1 MKKLINKEYDN
12 LEIDVD
18 GIFKPLILLMKK
30 KYVANK
36 LVNYDRVIAGLDQT
50 LSFHTE
56 YKGIEVV
63 RRDSFELARRFLKQ
77 TLEILMKSNKSEP
90 QETYE
95 EIYAYAREIREQFS
109 RIGFKDFLFSKQLNK
124 PPKEYARG

>member
-1 MKKLINKEYDN
+1 MINKEYDN

-36 LVNYDRVIAGLDQT
+36 LNNYDRVIAGLDHN
-50 LSFHTE
+50 LNFNTE

-63 RRDSFELARRFLKQ
+63 RRDSFELARRFLKR
-77 TLEILMKSNKSEP
+77 TLEILMNSTKS
-90 QETYE
+90 
-95 EIYAYAREIREQFS
+95 
-109 RIGFKDFLFSKQLNK
+109 
-124 PPKEYARG
+124 